1 MKVDYSP
8 CYLQGCKVGDCDD
21 GDDVG
26 DDDGYDVGD
35 GGEAGVGDGG
45 EACED
50 L

>member
-8 CYLQGCKVGDCDD
+8 CYLQGCKVGDCDVD
-21 GDDVG
+21 DDVG
-26 DDDGYDVGD
+26 DD
-35 GGEAGVGDGG
+35 VGDGG

>member
-8 CYLQGCKVGDCDD
+8 CYLQGCKVGDCD
-21 GDDVG
+21 VG
-26 DDDGYDVGD
+26 DDVGD

>member
-26 DDDGYDVGD
+26 DDVGD